1 MIQYYN
7 PNLKLINI
15 FNSLFIRN
23 AEDKIIKHFKEY
35 SGKKHILITGSCRAA
50 LYLTYKALEKSKKI
64 VATSPLTCFSAI
76 QPILLAGKEIEFIDI
91 NIKSLNLDINLLTNE
106 KLSKIDILQIIHHG
120 GVPINYLPIRAKIK
134 SKNIIIIED
143 CAQAYGALYSG
154 KNVGSEADVSCFS
167 LIKNLYGVG
176 GGILAT
182 DNFEIFD
189 KAKELQRNMSFVSS
203 KLVFFRIFRNF
214 LETFRKYRLVNI
226 LFKLLMS
233 LRPKTKE
240 SFSLKMDTNN
250 YSKPS
255 KIMLKINAYQLD
267 LAKAILPKQKE
278 RVLNFIEALKKNNL
292 IFNNNFNENCSFTKL
307 FVYNPRFNSIKTNSY
322 LNKMG
327 IESKHLEQ
335 KYGYL
340 YQERFDKIFEPR
352 INGYIKKCK
361 NYLSLH
367 DTIISLPLPS
377 NISKIDLNKILD
389 YLNMFLDYEKNS
401 I

>member
-15 FNSLFIRN
+15 LKSLFIRN

-50 LYLTYKALEKSKKI
+50 LYLTYKALEKNKKI

-76 QPILLAGKEIEFIDI
+76 QPILLAGKDIEFIDI
-91 NIKSLNLDINLLTNE
+91 DIKSLNLDINLLTNE
-106 KLSKIDILQIIHHG
+106 KLAKIDILQIIHHG
-120 GVPINYLPIRAKIK
+120 GVPINYLPIKDKIK
-134 SKNIIIIED
+134 NKNVIIIED
-143 CAQAYGALYSG
+143 CAQAYGALYNG

-189 KAKELQRNMSFVSS
+189 KAKELQADMSFISS

-226 LFKLLMS
+226 IFKLLMS
-233 LRPKTKE
+233 LRPETKE
-240 SFSLKMDTNN
+240 SFSLKMDTNS

-255 KIMLKINAYQLD
+255 KIMLKVNAFQLD
-267 LAKAILPKQKE
+267 LAKAILSNQKE
-278 RVLNFIEALKKNNL
+278 SALNFIEALKENNL
-292 IFNNNFNENCSFTKL
+292 IFNDVFNENCSFTKL
-307 FVYNPRFNSIKTNSY
+307 FIWNPVFDSIKTNSY
-322 LNKMG
+322 LNKRG

-335 KYGYL
+335 KYRSL
-340 YQERFDKIFEPR
+340 YQERFDKIFEPHR
-352 INGYIKKCK
+352 NGYIEKCK

-367 DTIISLPLPS
+367 DTIISLPLPTD
-377 NISKIDLNKILD
+377 ISKINLNRILY
-389 YLNMFLDYEKNS
+389 YLNTVIDYEKNS